1 MAKAR
6 DSQRSKVYAWERA
19 HVPDFD
25 GKQSYKLTLRQ
36 CEIMI
41 NRVWADYRPT
51 ETPPRVADGRG
62 CSNAKGGRWRITLPR
77 WARTVP
83 IVLHELAHPL
93 TRSDLPAHGPE
104 FVRLFIDL
112 LVRYNEGDKAEL
124 LRTARAARVKVG
136 QAQAVAQPKARRS
149 SRPVYER
156 RPCRPHN
163 WIQGQLQGRVLT
175 RQGFVLYYEAVCSGC
190 AKVRSVT
197 PDALAALRPIGRKVQ
212 P

>member
-1 MAKAR
+1 MARAR

-25 GKQSYKLTLRQ
+25 GKGTYKLTLRQ

-41 NRVWADYRPT
+41 NRVWADYRPG
-51 ETPPRVADGRG
+51 EHAPRVADGRG

-93 TRSDLPAHGPE
+93 TPHPAAPHGPE

-112 LVRYNEGDKAEL
+112 LVRYDEGDKAEL
-124 LRTARAARVKVG
+124 LRTARACRLKIG
-136 QAQAVAQPKARRS
+136 QAQAAPKPKARRS
-149 SRPVYER
+149 SRAVYER
-156 RPCRPHN
+156 APCRPHN
-163 WIQGQLQGRVLT
+163 WIQGQLVGRVLT
-175 RQGFVLYYEAVCSGC
+175 RQGFVLYYEAVCAAC

-197 PDALAALRPIGRKVQ
+197 PDALAALRQ
-212 P
+212 